1 MIKIGIAV
9 AFILG
14 SAGPVT
20 STRQADSPVRDPAA
34 SAASPANWNRISDSC
49 SVALETGFYNRRG
62 HYYNNTNQ
70 GDTTF
75 HYWPQAHALDV
86 LTDAY
91 LRTNNKQYVAR
102 MNDWMA
108 GVRAKNG
115 NTFLNEYYDDMLW
128 NALAMLRVY
137 DATKDKKWLDET
149 VTLWEDIKTAW
160 NDTLGGGMAWRKGQR
175 YYKNTPVNGPA
186 IILAARLYQRLKRP
200 DDLAWAKKV
209 YGWQKKVLVDP
220 ATGLVYDGINQNND
234 GQLNTTWKFTYC
246 QGVWI
251 GGTLELYRITN
262 DPAYLA
268 DATKT
273 ADLSI
278 TDPTLTTN
286 GLMRDEGKGDG
297 GLFKGV
303 LVRYLTQLILEPD
316 LPRSQKAR
324 YAAFLKHNAET
335 LWQQGTARPQFTF
348 GTFWQKQPTG
358 GQTGLSSQ
366 LSGTMLME
374 AMALLTR
381 NQVY

>member
-1 MIKIGIAV
+1 MN
-9 AFILG
+9 
-14 SAGPVT
+14 
-20 STRQADSPVRDPAA
+20 
-34 SAASPANWNRISDSC
+34 NWM
-49 SVALETGFYNRRG
+49 V
-62 HYYNNTNQ
+62 
-70 GDTTF
+70 
-75 HYWPQAHALDV
+75 
-86 LTDAY
+86 
-91 LRTNNKQYVAR
+91 
-102 MNDWMA
+102 

-160 NDTLGGGMAWRKGQR
+160 NDTLGGGMAWQKGQR

-200 DDLAWAKKV
+200 DDLDWAKKV
-209 YGWQKKVLVDP
+209 YAWQKKVLVDSK
-220 ATGLVYDGINQNND
+220 TGLVYDGINQDND
-234 GQLNTTWKFTYC
+234 GKLNTTWKFTYC

-316 LPRSQKAR
+316 LSRPQQVR

-335 LWQQGTARPQFTF
+335 LWQQGTDRPHFTF
-348 GTFWQKQPTG
+348 GTFWQQQPTG

-366 LSGTMLME
+366 LSGNMLME
-374 AMALLTR
+374 AMALLTSKH
-381 NQVY
+381 VY